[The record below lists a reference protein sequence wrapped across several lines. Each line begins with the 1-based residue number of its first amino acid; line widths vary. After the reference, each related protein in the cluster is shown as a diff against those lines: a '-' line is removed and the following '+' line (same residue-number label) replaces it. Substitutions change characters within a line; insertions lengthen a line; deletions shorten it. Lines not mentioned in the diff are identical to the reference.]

1 MSKDHN
7 TNDNLKSIKINDAIT
22 DEASLSSAIEEDY
35 ELIKLIRE
43 REHQKEIEVDLD
55 DL

>member
-1 MSKDHN
+1 MSKDN
-7 TNDNLKSIKINDAIT
+7 TNDNLKSIEINEAIS
-22 DEASLSSAIEEDY
+22 DEAPLSSATKEDY
-35 ELIKLIRE
+35 KLIKLIHE